1 MICISPCGPRQSRP
15 RASHDGATAAP
26 RWHGLRLLA
35 TALVA
40 VAGFGMMTAWAPAE
54 AASAQPAPPAFT
66 TNNYGV
72 TFSVP
77 PGLFHCP
84 YPAGWVG
91 SDHGVNLY
99 LTKPSRCDPQGGAAA
114 TDQETPPLIQVFYH
128 YNVAEYPQPDGTT
141 RAPATN
147 QEMLAQFCD
156 THAQPSP
163 AGLTLLGQKAAGC
176 LTTKGSQMSLVIG
189 SLYSEYPGEPSS
201 QPDSSL
207 ILTLDT
213 TQARYRH
220 DLGLFR
226 ALAASLAICTIEGE
240 PAHPPRARCP
250 SGPWW

>member
-1 MICISPCGPRQSRP
+1 MIHINPCDPRQSRP
-15 RASHDGATAAP
+15 RASHAGAPAAP
-26 RWHGLRLLA
+26 RWRGLRLLA
-35 TALVA
+35 RVFVA
-40 VAGFGMMTAWAPAE
+40 VIGFGMTTTWAPAE
-54 AASAQPAPPAFT
+54 AASAEPTPRVFAS
-66 TNNYGV
+66 NNYGV

-77 PGLFHCP
+77 PVLFHCP
-84 YPAGWVG
+84 YPSSWVG
-91 SDHGVNLY
+91 SDHGANLY
-99 LTKPSRCDPQGGAAA
+99 LTKPSRCDPGGGEVA
-114 TDQETPPLIQVFYH
+114 DDSETPPLIQVFYAH
-128 YNVAEYPQPDGTT
+128 SVAEYPQPDGTT
-141 RAPATN
+141 RTPATN
-147 QEMLAQFCD
+147 REMLAQSCD

-163 AGLTLLGQKAAGC
+163 AGLTLLGHKAAGC